1 MNYSLIKKKKER
13 YFKTDIVAS
22 YVEVCNLSNCKFDEI
37 LEFASFITGEKID
50 INNLAKYRDTIMNI
64 LREQYPD
71 LKRNIYLTTN
81 TDVIS
86 HDYLLGNEYL
96 YASNNECLYNLN
108 AYKEAYGEYMLIK
121 SINRDKVKTL
131 KKI

>member
-1 MNYSLIKKKKER
+1 MNYSLIKKNKER

-64 LREQYPD
+64 LT
-71 LKRNIYLTTN
+71 I
-81 TDVIS
+81 IAS
-86 HDYLLGNEYL
+86 GGANE
-96 YASNNECLYNLN
+96 
-108 AYKEAYGEYMLIK
+108 
-121 SINRDKVKTL
+121 
-131 KKI
+131 